1 MHIYYNIYIHTYIY
15 IYIYI
20 YIHIYIYIYI
30 YTYRYIHIYIYTY
43 RYTYT
48 YIYIYIYIYYTYIYI
63 HIYIYIHTDIYTY
76 IYIYY
81 TYIYIYRMKFGVGL
95 WWALP
100 HEFPDSVS
108 GKNMKKQLSQW
119 STNWIT
125 AQTMGQ
131 GSLVDLLWNPGN
143 SPIFNGIIEPA
154 PKITQN
160 MLMWLEY
167 CRDLPGRNSTFDCEF
182 FELLKSRCSI

>member
-1 MHIYYNIYIHTYIY
+1 MFHSSISGEKTIRILKAILRAPTHVGLGQSPPCYRLAVRQRHTGETKHVVKPVINLRFWRMYAHILIYKYVYIY
-15 IYIYI
+15 IV
-20 YIHIYIYIYI
+20 
-30 YTYRYIHIYIYTY
+30 
-43 RYTYT
+43 
-48 YIYIYIYIYYTYIYI
+48 
-63 HIYIYIHTDIYTY
+63 
-76 IYIYY
+76 
-81 TYIYIYRMKFGVGL
+81 KFGDGL
-95 WWALP
+95 WWDLP

-125 AQTMGQ
+125 ATTGQ

-167 CRDLPGRNSTFDCEF
+167 CRDLPGRNSTFDCEL